1 MSKRKILKFICL
13 CMVYLLTCTTVY
25 GERELKTTEDESQ
38 LKLSKQLYAQAAVL
52 MDGSTGKVLF
62 EKNGDEVKA
71 MASTT
76 KIMTCIIALENGD
89 LDSVVKVSKYAASMP
104 DVQLNIKEGEMY
116 RLKDLLY
123 SLMLES
129 HNDSA
134 VAIAE
139 HIAGSVDNFC
149 ELMNKK
155 ALELGCNNTYF
166 ITPNGLDGE
175 KEVDGVL
182 KKHSTTARDLAIIMK
197 YCILNEQF
205 LEITRTPNHTFK
217 NIIQNDKG
225 EYSSGNITRNAINR
239 NALLKT
245 MDGIISGKTGF
256 TNDAG
261 YCYVCAYENNG
272 RVYIVTLLGCGWPNN
287 KNYKWADTKKLIE
300 YGKETFVLKD
310 FFDKSIQLPQIKVA
324 GGITSEYYDFG
335 KYGLGNEEDIYI
347 NSYIAAGEV
356 KCLGK
361 EGERIKPVISIRKE
375 LKAPVNKGQVVGKIT
390 YVLDEGIEKSF
401 DIYAGESIDKK
412 DFQWSFGVIFRRFV
426 LH

>member
-1 MSKRKILKFICL
+1 MRKSKILKFVCL

-25 GERELKTTEDESQ
+25 GEKDLKTTEDESQ

-52 MDGSTGKVLF
+52 MDGSTGKMLF

-139 HIAGSVDNFC
+139 HIAGSVDSFC

-155 ALELGCNNTYF
+155 ALELGCKNTYF

-175 KEVDGVL
+175 KEVDGEL
-182 KKHSTTARDLAIIMK
+182 KKHSTTAKDLAIIMK

-205 LEITRTPNHTFK
+205 LEITRTSDYSFK
-217 NIIQNDKG
+217 NIIQNDNG
-225 EYSSGNITRNAINR
+225 EYSSGNINRKAINR
-239 NALLKT
+239 NTLLKT
-245 MDGIISGKTGF
+245 MNGIISGKTGF

-261 YCYVCAYENNG
+261 YCYVCAYEDNG

-310 FFDKSIQLPQIKVA
+310 FFDEGIQLPQIKVTD
-324 GGITSEYYDFG
+324 GITSEYYDFG
-335 KYGLGNEEDIYI
+335 KYGFGNEEKIFI
-347 NSYIAAGEV
+347 NLYMTGGEV
-356 KCLGK
+356 KCLSK
-361 EGERIKPVISIRKE
+361 EGEEINPIISIKKE
-375 LKAPVNKGQVVGKIT
+375 LKAPVKKGQVVGNIT
-390 YVLDEGIEKSF
+390 YEIDEGIEKSF
-401 DIYAGESIDKK
+401 DIYAGENIDKK